1 MGKERELPLYL
12 PSKKTNTSR
21 ITLAIQLK
29 IQLNMKRI
37 FLVMILAVGLLVTGN
52 NTAAAQNKFGFI
64 DLNEVLSSM
73 PEAKKADTLLREYNE
88 ALNANANDKQKE
100 VNNKLNKFIA
110 DSLKMT
116 PVAKEAKRRE
126 LQENIQEL
134 NGMDTKIQ
142 GQVESRRNELA
153 APIQKKAMD
162 AVKAVAKD
170 NGYTHVFPKEY
181 VYVFPDAD
189 DLADKVK
196 RKLGIK

>member
-1 MGKERELPLYL
+1 M
-12 PSKKTNTSR
+12 KKV
-21 ITLAIQLK
+21 
-29 IQLNMKRI
+29 
-37 FLVMILAVGLLVTGN
+37 FLVMILAIGLSVTGN
-52 NTAAAQNKFGFI
+52 NKAAAQNKFGFI

-100 VNNKLNKFIA
+100 LNDKLNKFIA

-116 PVAKEAKRRE
+116 SVAKEAKRRE

-153 APIQKKAMD
+153 APIQKKAME
-162 AVKAVAKD
+162 AVKAVAKE
-170 NGYTHVFPKEY
+170 NGYTYVFPKEY
-181 VYVFPDAD
+181 VYVYPDAD